1 MKIVIEVDGGVV
13 RAVFAPFGSAVDVVV
28 IVHENLLAEGKDYE
42 AREAIIAEHCGGDM
56 TQIA

>member
-42 AREAIIAEHCGGDM
+42 AIIAEHCGGDM